1 MWSDESYSDE
11 SYSRE
16 SWKFDVVASIP
27 PGGAGGGGGIRSRA
41 YVPWYRDKPQ
51 EKDLRAQLQEEDDI
65 AVALIQ
71 VIYAAGFFD

>member
-1 MWSDESYSDE
+1 M
-11 SYSRE
+11 
-16 SWKFDVVASIP
+16 
-27 PGGAGGGGGIRSRA
+27 
-41 YVPWYRDKPQ
+41 PWYRDKPQ